1 MRGLRIYLNNT
12 NNYILSG
19 RAVLKSES
27 SSSCTVPRLKIV
39 GVTLPCIYNAV
50 KIVGVTFPCI
60 YNAVIHIH

>member
-27 SSSCTVPRLKIV
+27 SSSCTVPRLNIV
-39 GVTLPCIYNAV
+39 GVML
-50 KIVGVTFPCI
+50 PCI